1 MDILFPTGPVSMASN
16 PHELAKLLAS
26 VSDVWGHSNWKL
38 VERPFATV
46 CADLY
51 LQTKKKVMTPV
62 NRNKME
68 LWIITTLL
76 CLVVHLPERAEAYPR
91 GGGGRGGGGR
101 GGGFRIWL
109 GGGRCGEGG
118 GGGGISIFQFLISQ
132 LWQFWIF
139 FLQF

>member
-1 MDILFPTGPVSMASN
+1 MRSLKYVDILFPTGPVSMASN

-38 VERPFATV
+38 VERSFETG

-51 LQTKKKVMTPV
+51 LQTLKKVITPV
-62 NRNKME
+62 QRNRME

-76 CLVVHLPERAEAYPR
+76 CLVLHLPEQAEAYPR

-101 GGGFRIWL
+101 GGGLGIRSMWGGK
-109 GGGRCGEGG
+109 GGG
-118 GGGGISIFQFLISQ
+118 
-132 LWQFWIF
+132 
-139 FLQF
+139 